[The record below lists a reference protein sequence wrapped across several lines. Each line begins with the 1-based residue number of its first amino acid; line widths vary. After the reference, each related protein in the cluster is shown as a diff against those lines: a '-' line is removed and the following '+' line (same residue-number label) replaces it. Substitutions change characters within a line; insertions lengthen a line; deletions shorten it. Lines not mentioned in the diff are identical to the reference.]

1 MPRPIRFLLGATPV
15 EVAGEDPQLTVLEWL
30 RTRMRRTGTKEGC
43 AEGDCGACT
52 VAVGTLEGE
61 RIRYRAYNSC
71 IQLLATLDG
80 KQLLTVEDL
89 ATGLPGEERLHPV
102 QQALVDQHGS
112 QCGFCT
118 PGFVMSLFTLYHEPG
133 AGAAPQAPDQADM
146 HQADTHQADM
156 HRATPD
162 RATIDRALAGNLC
175 RCTGYA
181 PIVRA
186 ARQALADTGADAFS
200 RSEPVTA
207 ARLRALR
214 AGAALEF
221 QSGGRRWFAP
231 RSLARLWDL
240 LDRYPEARLVAGAT
254 DVGLWLTKELRQFD
268 TLIYLGEV
276 AELLGIGRQADG
288 SLRIGAAVTYSD
300 ALPSL
305 CGLYPELRPLLLR
318 LGAEQVRN
326 AGTIGGNIA
335 NGSPIGD
342 MPPPLIALGATLVL
356 ASREGRRELPL
367 EDYFIEYGRQDLR
380 PGECVDSVRI
390 PAPGDGL
397 RFAVYKV
404 AKRFDQDIS
413 ALCGAFAVQVHDGT
427 VTRARICFGG
437 MAGTPRRAPRAEQ
450 ALTGQSWTE
459 AAVAAAMSALADD
472 YTPLTDWRASAGYRR
487 HAAQNLLRRFFLECE
502 AGAPVQVAAGARA

>member
-1 MPRPIRFLLGATPV
+1 VPRPICFLLGDTLV

-52 VAVGTLEGE
+52 VAVGTLDGE

-80 KQLLTVEDL
+80 KQLVTVEDL

-133 AGAAPQAPDQADM
+133 ARAAPQDDE
-146 HQADTHQADM
+146 
-156 HRATPD
+156 RAV
-162 RATIDRALAGNLC
+162 IDRALAGNLC

-186 ARQALADTGADAFS
+186 ARQALAEAGADSFGRA
-200 RSEPVTA
+200 EAETA

-214 AGAALEF
+214 TDGALEF
-221 QSGGRRWFAP
+221 ETGGRRWFAP

-240 LDRYPEARLVAGAT
+240 LDQYPGARLVAGGT

-268 TLIYLGEV
+268 TLIYLGEA

-288 SLRIGAAVTYSD
+288 SLRIGAAVTYRD

-305 CGLYPELRPLLLR
+305 CELYPEIRPLLLR

-356 ASREGRRELPL
+356 ASRDGRRELPL

-380 PGECVDSVRI
+380 PGECVESVRI

-404 AKRFDQDIS
+404 SKRFDQDIS
-413 ALCGAFAVQVHDGT
+413 ALCGAFAVQLHDNT
-427 VTRARICFGG
+427 VTLARICFGG
-437 MAGTPRRAPRAEQ
+437 MAGTPRRATLAEQ
-450 ALTGQSWTE
+450 ALTGQPWTE
-459 AAVAAAMSALADD
+459 ATIAAAMRALADD
-472 YTPLTDWRASAGYRR
+472 YTPLSDWRASAGYRR
-487 HAAQNLLRRFFLECE
+487 CVAQNLLRRFYLECE
-502 AGAPVQVAAGARA
+502 AGAPVQVAAGAVA

>member
-1 MPRPIRFLLGATPV
+1 VPRPIRFLLGDTPV
-15 EVAGEDPQLTVLEWL
+15 EVAGEDPHLTVLEWL

-52 VAVGTLEGE
+52 VAVGTLDGE

-80 KQLLTVEDL
+80 KQLVTVEDL
-89 ATGLPGEERLHPV
+89 ATGLPGAERLHPV

-133 AGAAPQAPDQADM
+133 ARAAQAAPNCTTID
-146 HQADTHQADM
+146 
-156 HRATPD
+156 RATSD

-186 ARQALADTGADAFS
+186 ARQALADAVADSFG
-200 RSEPVTA
+200 RSEPETA
-207 ARLRALR
+207 ARLRALQ
-214 AGAALEF
+214 ADGELEF
-221 QSGGRRWFAP
+221 ATGGRRWFAP

-240 LDRYPEARLVAGAT
+240 LDRHPEACLVAGTT

-276 AELLGIGRQADG
+276 AELLGIGQQADG
-288 SLRIGAAVTYSD
+288 SLRIGAAVTYRD
-300 ALPSL
+300 ALHSL
-305 CGLYPELRPLLLR
+305 CALVPALRPLLLR

-356 ASREGRRELPL
+356 SSRDGRREMPL

-380 PGECVDSVRI
+380 PGECVDSI
-390 PAPGDGL
+390 ILPAPGDGL
-397 RFAVYKV
+397 RFAVYKIS
-404 AKRFDQDIS
+404 KRFDQDIS
-413 ALCGAFAVQVHDGT
+413 ALCGAFAVQLSGDT
-427 VTRARICFGG
+427 VAHARICFGG

-450 ALTGQSWTE
+450 ALTGQPWTD
-459 AAVAAAMSALADD
+459 ATVAGAMSALADD
-472 YTPLTDWRASAGYRR
+472 YTPLTDWRASADYRR
-487 HAAQNLLRRFFLECE
+487 RAAQNLLRRFYLECD
-502 AGAPVQVAAGARA
+502 AGAPVQVAAGTVA

>member
-1 MPRPIRFLLGATPV
+1 MPRPIRFLLGDTPV
-15 EVAGEDPQLTVLEWL
+15 EVAGEDPHLTVLEWL

-52 VAVGTLEGE
+52 VAVGTLDGE

-80 KQLLTVEDL
+80 KQLVTVEDL

-133 AGAAPQAPDQADM
+133 ARAAQAA
-146 HQADTHQADM
+146 A
-156 HRATPD
+156 D

-186 ARQALADTGADAFS
+186 ARQALAHAGADSFG
-200 RSEPVTA
+200 RSEPETA
-207 ARLRALR
+207 ARLRALQ
-214 AGAALEF
+214 ADGALEF
-221 QSGGRRWFAP
+221 ETGGRRWFAP
-231 RSLARLWDL
+231 RSLSRLWDL
-240 LDRYPEARLVAGAT
+240 LAQYPEACLVAGAT

-276 AELLGIGRQADG
+276 AELLGIGQQADG

-300 ALPSL
+300 ALHSL
-305 CGLYPELRPLLLR
+305 CVLFPALRPLLLR

-356 ASREGRRELPL
+356 SSRDGRRELPL

-397 RFAVYKV
+397 RFAVYKIS
-404 AKRFDQDIS
+404 KRFDQDIS
-413 ALCGAFAVQVHDGT
+413 ALCGAFAVRLNGGT
-427 VTRARICFGG
+427 VTQARICFGG
-437 MAGTPRRAPRAEQ
+437 MAGTPRRAPQAEQ
-450 ALTGQSWTE
+450 ALTGQPWTE
-459 AAVAAAMSALADD
+459 AAVAAAMGALAGD
-472 YTPLTDWRASAGYRR
+472 YTPLTDWRASADYRR
-487 HAAQNLLRRFFLECE
+487 RAAQNLLRRFFLECE
-502 AGAPVQVAAGARA
+502 AGAPVQVAAGTFS

>member
-1 MPRPIRFLLGATPV
+1 MPRPIRFLLGDTPV

-52 VAVGTLEGE
+52 VAVGTLDGE

-80 KQLLTVEDL
+80 KQLVTVEDL

-133 AGAAPQAPDQADM
+133 ARAAPQDAE
-146 HQADTHQADM
+146 
-156 HRATPD
+156 RAV
-162 RATIDRALAGNLC
+162 IDRALAGNLC

-186 ARQALADTGADAFS
+186 ARQALAEAGADSFDRA
-200 RSEPVTA
+200 EPETA

-214 AGAALEF
+214 TDDALEF
-221 QSGGRRWFAP
+221 ETGGRRWFAP
-231 RSLARLWDL
+231 RGLARLWDL
-240 LDRYPEARLVAGAT
+240 LDQYPGARLVAGAT

-268 TLIYLGEV
+268 TLIWLGDV

-288 SLRIGAAVTYSD
+288 SLRIGAAVTYRD
-300 ALPSL
+300 ALPGL
-305 CGLYPELRPLLLR
+305 CELYPEMRALLLR

-356 ASREGRRELPL
+356 ASRDGRRELPL
-367 EDYFIEYGRQDLR
+367 EDYFIDYGRQDLR

-404 AKRFDQDIS
+404 SKRFDQDIS
-413 ALCGAFAVQVHDGT
+413 ALCGAFAVQVRDAT
-427 VTRARICFGG
+427 VTQARVCFGG

-450 ALTGQSWTE
+450 ALTGQPWTE
-459 AAVAAAMSALADD
+459 ATVTAAMAALADD
-472 YTPLTDWRASAGYRR
+472 YTPLTDWRASADYRR
-487 HAAQNLLRRFFLECE
+487 RAAQNLLRRFYLECE
-502 AGAPVQVAAGARA
+502 AGAPVQVAAGAVA